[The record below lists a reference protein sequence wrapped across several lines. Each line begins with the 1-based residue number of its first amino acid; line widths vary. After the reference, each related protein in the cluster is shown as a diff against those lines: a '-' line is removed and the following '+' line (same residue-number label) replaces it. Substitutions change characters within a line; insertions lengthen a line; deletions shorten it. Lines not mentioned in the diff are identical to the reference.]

1 MDTRKRWLVFRGRLF
16 VMVGVI
22 AMLISMFLYDKIPA
36 GLSPLVVVFGVG
48 MIALAVPSRVWRN
61 LPSWFRREDTW
72 L

>member
-16 VMVGVI
+16 VFVGVV
-22 AMLISMFLYDKIPA
+22 AMLTAMFLYDKIPV

-48 MIALAVPSRVWRN
+48 MIALAVPMRVWKN

>member
-1 MDTRKRWLVFRGRLF
+1 MDWRKRWVAFRGRVF
-16 VMVGVI
+16 IIVGVS
-22 AMLISMFLYDKIPA
+22 AMLIAMFLYDKIPE